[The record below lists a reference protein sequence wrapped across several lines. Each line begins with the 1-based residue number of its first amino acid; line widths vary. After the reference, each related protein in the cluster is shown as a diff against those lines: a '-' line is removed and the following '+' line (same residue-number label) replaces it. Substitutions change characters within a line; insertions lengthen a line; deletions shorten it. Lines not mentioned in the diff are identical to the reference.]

1 VGVEYKKIENDV
13 KTRWCVHMCVCVC
26 VRARARAC
34 ARARPRVC
42 VRRRVL
48 TRVSY
53 LTQTSNIHR
62 WSTYV
67 MCESLIDLKRA
78 INTISGQPGGPNLL
92 SQLDWWVIEV
102 GKEVLRPFVMAQSHL
117 RLVNNEDTAQAAG
130 KRHGLSFCTC

>member
-1 VGVEYKKIENDV
+1 
-13 KTRWCVHMCVCVC
+13 
-26 VRARARAC
+26 
-34 ARARPRVC
+34 
-42 VRRRVL
+42 
-48 TRVSY
+48 
-53 LTQTSNIHR
+53 
-62 WSTYV
+62 